1 MDKTYFTQ
9 KWMNAREEYDMC
21 SRSSILDYYLREND
35 NLEKI
40 IDIGSGTG
48 SFLRWLIVKKYKFE
62 KMLMIDQD
70 EKLLNKV
77 YKITRGLSIDKNLL
91 LKKASS
97 NLFHLDSPNQNILSE
112 IRIMKGDISKLFRYI
127 YKYNFISFSA
137 IADILPKLFLDKLF
151 SVQLDNKTIL
161 FSICYDGKVS
171 WNIKNKYDK
180 YIIKKFNEHQQSV
193 KNDNYTLG
201 PASIS
206 YIKKKAKQKLYK
218 VKIMDSPWKLNS
230 DNVSTRD
237 FHQQYINTIYKA
249 LQKDKNTDT
258 LILKEWT
265 HDKSEKNKNIVITEK
280 KLSFL
285 TELGNKLKAD
295 IIEHKNY
302 IGGRYSVLSEV
313 GMLPAE
319 LLGLNEKKFKRLNY
333 LIKNKYFINQL
344 IYNVNFIFDCV
355 SNGKK
360 NSVILNYD
368 ESSNNLFK
376 WYQQLTAESLGKK
389 NKGIFPI
396 ISSMPKDNHSL
407 LQLYLDGPK
416 NNFFTFFGIL
426 NEKTIKLSNKNLFD
440 KFSILKNKNLNQI
453 IKAQRQ
459 ATQKVF
465 KRKKIPFRSFEIL
478 RRNEET
484 VGELFTFFV
493 LETILLGRLMEV
505 NPFDQPSVE
514 LIKTET
520 SKLLI

>member
-1 MDKTYFTQ
+1 MYFYNDLDSKINFKNKKKTL
-9 KWMNAREEYDMC
+9 N
-21 SRSSILDYYLREND
+21 
-35 NLEKI
+35 
-40 IDIGSGTG
+40 
-48 SFLRWLIVKKYKFE
+48 LIVSKSGNTLE
-62 KMLMIDQD
+62 TI
-70 EKLLNKV
+70 
-77 YKITRGLSIDKNLL
+77 
-91 LKKASS
+91 S
-97 NLFHLDSPNQNILSE
+97 N
-112 IRIMKGDISKLFRYI
+112 
-127 YKYNFISFSA
+127 
-137 IADILPKLFLDKLF
+137 
-151 SVQLDNKTIL
+151 
-161 FSICYDGKVS
+161 
-171 WNIKNKYDK
+171 
-180 YIIKKFNEHQQSV
+180 FNV
-193 KNDNYTLG
+193 
-201 PASIS
+201 I
-206 YIKKKAKQKLYK
+206 
-218 VKIMDSPWKLNS
+218 LNS
-230 DNVSTRD
+230 
-237 FHQQYINTIYKA
+237 
-249 LQKDKNTDT
+249 QK
-258 LILKEWT
+258 
-265 HDKSEKNKNIVITEK
+265 KNKNIVITEK

-302 IGGRYSVLSEV
+302 IGGRYS
-313 GMLPAE
+313 
-319 LLGLNEKKFKRLNY
+319 FKRLNY